1 MSSKHK
7 KSGPGKS
14 KAPLDAQAIKEST
27 VKSQQDMDSLCKLF
41 WESKPYVTDLK
52 MNQELEIKFAT
63 IRNSPKILRND
74 YDNVIK
80 QLLSLGFTSI
90 NMAGEYLLRINN
102 EHLDPDRG
110 TFVLSGVRSE
120 IKGFTAI
127 QQYCKNNDI
136 LTMIDSQTYSQ
147 SVSMQKKGNVIK
159 NGEKQ
164 FPVTFRDFNFR
175 CSYNQEENYNL
186 ISRFGLV
193 KDIIDNWVKTK
204 KTFRYLNRVT
214 FTHPDYPVNVDI
226 SIVKS
231 SRMKE
236 DNEMERTYTTSEANV
251 FNSDESYEVEIE
263 IDNSRIG
270 PGTTCDNLELMI
282 DKLKKCAK
290 FVMMGL
296 QETNYPISISE
307 QRSIASEYLK
317 LIKSKSDSTRLFPN
331 NFVGPSSYT
340 LQLNNIVDDVD
351 NELSVPNIRENYTV
365 TDKADGERRIMY
377 VSKNGKIYLLNTNM
391 KILFTGAKTNN
402 EKCYNS
408 LLDGEIIFHDKN
420 GKYINLFAGFDIY
433 IKNKI
438 DVRHHKFYV
447 HPDKEEDKLKSRLY
461 ELNGFVKDLNIVSI
475 SKSNSS
481 SPLRVSVKQFY
492 ASTDKISIFTGC
504 STILKKVEDGLFEYT
519 TDGLIF
525 TPSLLGVGTEKI
537 GEAGPLKKVT
547 WSHSFKWKPAHF
559 NTIDFMV
566 TTSKDEN
573 GKDLKHTVFE
583 SGVNAATTNQ
593 YKQYKT
599 IVLRCGFDEKVH
611 GYINPCQ
618 DVLDD
623 NLPEYRDGDK
633 DVETGYNPQQFFPTD
648 PYDASGGICNIMLR
662 TDTVGNQQM
671 YTEENEVVEDNTIV
685 EFRYDTS
692 RESGWRWIPL
702 RVRYDK
708 TSELRRGLPNFG
720 NAYHVANS
728 NWHSI
733 HNPITEEMIMTGRDI
748 PKDDRND
755 DVYYNRT
762 SSVSYTRGLRDFHNL
777 YVKMLLITSVARKGD
792 TLIDFACGKGGDFS
806 KWIDAK
812 LSFVFGVDLSP
823 DNIENRLDGACARYL
838 SHKKK
843 RKHVPGALFVNG
855 DSGYNIR
862 SGQAMKNEKAK
873 QITASVFGNTAKDS
887 KLGKGVAKYHSIG
900 EDGFNISSCQFAL
913 HYFFKSKHVLH
924 RFVANVA
931 ECTKIGGYFV
941 GACYD
946 GKKIFNMLKSREEGE
961 EVELYHKNKK
971 IWGVQKLYGNE
982 EFNDDNTSLNY
993 KIKVY
998 QETINKAFDEY
1009 LVNFDYFI
1017 RIMENYGFQII
1028 QHQDALDLGFPS
1040 GSGLFEELFN
1050 DMNKKVK
1057 IHPRSKSN
1065 YGTAQNMSDNE
1076 KEISFKNRY
1085 FIFKKTSNVNI
1096 DRVVAEEEKSEP
1108 ISNVIDKVSI
1118 PKKNTSDKNEQ
1129 DYDNNEKLEKSES
1142 IQPKKK
1148 KILVKKPRKLNRSIT
1163 LQESSGSSK

>member
-1 MSSKHK
+1 MSSKYK
-7 KSGPGKS
+7 KSERRKPRD
-14 KAPLDAQAIKEST
+14 PLDPQVVKEDT
-27 VKSQQDMDSLCKLF
+27 LKSQKEMDTLCKLF
-41 WESKPYVTDLK
+41 WENKPYVSDLK
-52 MNQELEIKFAT
+52 INHELEIKFST
-63 IRNSPKILRND
+63 IRNSPRILRND

-80 QLLSLGFTSI
+80 QMLSLGFTSS
-90 NMAGEYLLRINN
+90 NMGGEYLMRISN
-102 EHLDPDRG
+102 EYLDPKRG
-110 TFVLSGVRSE
+110 KFEMSNIRTE

-136 LTMIDSQTYSQ
+136 ITMIDSQTYGQ
-147 SVSMQKKGNVIK
+147 SVSMQKKDDITKG
-159 NGEKQ
+159 GERLY
-164 FPVTFRDFNFR
+164 PVTFRDFNFR
-175 CSYNQEENYNL
+175 CSYKQEENYN
-186 ISRFGLV
+186 IVSRFGLV
-193 KDIIDNWVKTK
+193 KDIIENWVKTK

-214 FTHPDYPVNVDI
+214 FVHPDYPVNIDI
-226 SIVKS
+226 SIVKT
-231 SRMKE
+231 SRLDE
-236 DNEMERTYTTSEANV
+236 NGNMERTYTTSEANV

-270 PGTTCDNLELMI
+270 PGTTCDNVALMV
-282 DKLKKCAK
+282 DKLKKCIK

-307 QRSIASEYLK
+307 QQGVARDYLK
-317 LIKSKSDSTRLFPN
+317 LIKSQSESTRLFPS

-340 LQLNNIVDDVD
+340 LQLNNIVEDAD
-351 NELSVPNIRENYTV
+351 NEMNMPNIRKEYTV

-447 HPDKEEDKLKSRLY
+447 HPDEEEEKLKSRLF
-461 ELNGFVKDLNIVSI
+461 ELNGFIKDLNVVSI
-475 SKSNSS
+475 STSNSS
-481 SPLRVSVKQFY
+481 SPIRVSTKQFY
-492 ASTDKISIFTGC
+492 ASSDKVSIFTGC
-504 STILKKVEDGLFEYT
+504 STILKRVGDGLFEYN

-525 TPSLLGVGTEKI
+525 TPTLLGVGSSKI
-537 GEAGPLKKVT
+537 GESGPLRKTT
-547 WSHSFKWKPAHF
+547 WSHSFKWKPAEF

-566 TTSKDEN
+566 TTTKDDS
-573 GKDLKHTVFE
+573 GKDIKHTIFE

-599 IVLRCGFDEKVH
+599 ITLRCGFNEKEH

-623 NLPEYRDGDK
+623 NLPEFKDDDK
-633 DVETGYNPQQFFPTD
+633 DVESKYGPQQFFPTD
-648 PYDASGGICNIMLR
+648 PYDASAGLCNLMLR
-662 TDTVGNQQM
+662 QDNAGNQQM
-671 YTEENEVVEDNTIV
+671 YTEENEVIEDNTIV
-685 EFRYDTS
+685 EFRYDIT
-692 RESGWRWIPL
+692 RESEWRWVPL

-733 HNPITEEMIMTGRDI
+733 HNPITQNMIVTGRDI

-762 SSVSYTRGLRDFHNL
+762 SSISYTRGLRDFHNL
-777 YVKMLLITSVARKGD
+777 YVKMRLITSVARKGD

-812 LSFVFGVDLSP
+812 LSFVFGIDLSP

-838 SHKKK
+838 SHRKK
-843 RKHVPGALFVNG
+843 RKNVPGALFVNG

-873 QITASVFGNTAKDS
+873 QITASVFGNIAKDN
-887 KLGKGVAKYHSIG
+887 KLGKGVTKHYAIG

-924 RFVANVA
+924 RFVANIA

-946 GKKIFNMLKSREEGE
+946 GKKIFNMLKDKAQGE
-961 EVELYHKNKK
+961 EIELYHNTKK
-971 IWGVQKLYGNE
+971 IWGVQKLYTNE

-998 QETINKAFDEY
+998 QETINKSFDEY
-1009 LVNFDYFI
+1009 LVNFDYFV
-1017 RIMENYGFQII
+1017 RIMENYGFQVI
-1028 QHQDALDLGFPS
+1028 QDQDAADIGFPS
-1040 GSGLFEELFN
+1040 GLGLFEELFQ
-1050 DMNKKVK
+1050 DMNKKIK
-1057 IHPRSKSN
+1057 TNPRTKGH

-1096 DRVVAEEEKSEP
+1096 DRVVAEEEQEEP
-1108 ISNVIDKVSI
+1108 ISNIIERVSSI
-1118 PKKNTSDKNEQ
+1118 NNTSSVK
-1129 DYDNNEKLEKSES
+1129 EKKEIDSEKSEKS
-1142 IQPKKK
+1142 EKSKKK
-1148 KILVKKPRKLNRSIT
+1148 EKTPKTIIVKRPRKLNKSII
-1163 LQESSGSSK
+1163 LQESSK